1 MTDINLL
8 HAMGNIDPRL
18 IAEAAPDTVSRK
30 SAGEVWLKWATIAA
44 CAYLVAAAVLRVAVA
59 FVPSQAADPLCEGC
73 VEYEIEDLSDLPAV
87 YDGKMLLQNLDL
99 SEGVDFNFFY
109 VKDGSP
115 TNTDDWHSLYF
126 SDYQNGVKL
135 SVSCLFDTTVEDWKP
150 SRVFTEKATQTVT
163 INGVEVQ
170 IARND
175 HSLDLQYSYYAIF
188 EYDGIVYD
196 IRVKSDDP
204 DHIYG
209 VLEQMLKW

>member
-1 MTDINLL
+1 MTDTNLL
-8 HAMGNIDPRL
+8 HAIGNIDPRL
-18 IAEAAPDTVSRK
+18 IAEAAPDVVSRK
-30 SAGEVWLKWATIAA
+30 SAGGIWLKWGAIAA
-44 CAYLVAAAVLRVAVA
+44 GVCLAAAAALRVSMA
-59 FVPSQAADPLCEGC
+59 FVPSQGADPLCEGC

-115 TNTDDWHSLYF
+115 TNTEDWHSLYF
-126 SDYQNGVKL
+126 DDYQYDIKL

-150 SRVFTEKATQTVT
+150 TRLFTEKATQTVT
-163 INGVEVQ
+163 INGTEVQ

-175 HSLDLQYSYYAIF
+175 YSFDLQYGYYAIF

-196 IRVKSDDP
+196 IRVTSKDSDY
-204 DHIYG
+204 IYG
-209 VLEQMLKW
+209 VLEQMLKG